1 MWGKNMCLF
10 CFVDKNE
17 GGKGGEKEGER
28 GRQEGRKETE
38 KRFEGVLF
46 QFMNGSLHLR
56 ED

>member
-1 MWGKNMCLF
+1 MKCGARICAC

-28 GRQEGRKETE
+28 EEGRKETE